1 MHVRMRVV
9 EMLPAEL
16 QKKLEQG
23 EPIQIIDVREP
34 EEVAMGMIRGAR
46 HIPLGE
52 LPYRM
57 KEIDPDTE
65 AVLVCKIGYRSRIA
79 CQYLMAQGYTNVKNL
94 LGGMLAWSDE
104 AGRKIRLTDK

>member
-1 MHVRMRVV
+1 MRVV
-9 EMLPAEL
+9 EMLPEVL

-52 LPYRM
+52 PALSHER
-57 KEIDPDTE
+57 D
-65 AVLVCKIGYRSRIA
+65 RSRR
-79 CQYLMAQGYTNVKNL
+79 
-94 LGGMLAWSDE
+94 GGCVGLQNWLPQQNRLSVPYGSRLYQRQKFAWRD
-104 AGRKIRLTDK
+104 AGLVR